1 MHLKYYRKC
10 ENQRTLADP
19 TRQTNCNLSPKPRGG
34 ARKEA
39 AGVQS
44 RTRQNGFQQISKA
57 LLSSVITRF
66 DAFQLSCSD
75 LSAARVAAPSAPAA
89 RQQRV
94 ATAAAAAA
102 QASSPRAAA
111 SRGDAAS
118 DAGSIGSE
126 QVQQ

>member
-1 MHLKYYRKC
+1 M
-10 ENQRTLADP
+10 
-19 TRQTNCNLSPKPRGG
+19 
-34 ARKEA
+34 
-39 AGVQS
+39 QS

-66 DAFQLSCSD
+66 DAFQLSSSD
-75 LSAARVAAPSAPAA
+75 LSAARVAAPSALAA
-89 RQQRV
+89 RQQLV
-94 ATAAAAAA
+94 ATPAA

-126 QVQQ
+126 QVQQLL